1 MHLNQVFGKTKLIND
16 LNQKHYIFM
25 KLSTILFA
33 SLLCAALSGKAQV
46 TSFTLD
52 SAKFNKPLMKQ
63 LDSIYKE
70 DQDTRVAFIKLA
82 NAKQLNTPEGKAAMA
97 KMKTTDS
104 LNQLFV
110 EKVLNQYGWQGP
122 QDVGFNASQAIFLVI
137 QHANLPMQEKY
148 LPMIRKAEK
157 DGRILSS
164 NLAILEDRVA
174 LRQGKKQLY
183 GSQVKSDAKTGE
195 KSLFPLEDPD
205 HVDERRKAMG
215 LQPLAEY
222 LEKSFQMKWDV
233 EAYKKANGN

>member
-1 MHLNQVFGKTKLIND
+1 
-16 LNQKHYIFM
+16 M
-25 KLSTILFA
+25 KLH
-33 SLLCAALSGKAQV
+33 SLLFFFLFGAATATQAQV

-70 DQDTRVAFIKLA
+70 DQDTRYAYIKLI
-82 NAKQLNTPEGKAAMA
+82 NAKQQNTPEGKAAAA
-97 KMKTTDS
+97 KMKATDS

-110 EKVLNQYGWQGP
+110 ENILNKYGWQGP
-122 QDVGFNASQAIFLVI
+122 QDVGFNGSQALFLVI

-183 GSQVKSDAKTGE
+183 GSQIKIDAKGE
-195 KSLFPLEDPD
+195 KSLQPLEDPD

-215 LQPLAEY
+215 LQLLSEY

-233 EAYKKANGN
+233 EAYKKANGQ

>member
-1 MHLNQVFGKTKLIND
+1 
-16 LNQKHYIFM
+16 
-25 KLSTILFA
+25 
-33 SLLCAALSGKAQV
+33 
-46 TSFTLD
+46 
-52 SAKFNKPLMKQ
+52 MKQ

-70 DQDTRVAFIKLA
+70 DQDTRMAFIKLA

-97 KMKTTDS
+97 KMKVTDS

-110 EKVLNQYGWQGP
+110 DRILNQYGWQGP
-122 QDVGFNASQAIFLVI
+122 QDVGFNASQALFLVI
-137 QHANLPMQEKY
+137 QHANLSMQEKY

-164 NLAILEDRVA
+164 NLAILEDRIA

-183 GSQVKSDAKTGE
+183 GSQVKSDGKTGE

-215 LQPLAEY
+215 LPPLAEY

>member
-1 MHLNQVFGKTKLIND
+1 
-16 LNQKHYIFM
+16 M
-25 KLSTILFA
+25 KRK
-33 SLLCAALSGKAQV
+33 SLLLSLFLCATIAAKAQV
-46 TSFTLD
+46 TSFNIDT
-52 SAKFNKPLMKQ
+52 SKFNKVLAKQ

-70 DQDTRVAFIKLA
+70 DQDTRMAYIKLV
-82 NAKQLNTPEGKAAMA
+82 NAKQQNSPEGKAATA
-97 KMKTTDS
+97 KMKATDS

-110 EKVLNQYGWQGP
+110 EGILSKYGWLAP
-122 QDVGFNASQAIFLVI
+122 QDVGMYGSQALFLVI

-174 LRQGKKQLY
+174 LRQGKKQIY
-183 GSQVKSDAKTGE
+183 GSQIKSDAKTGE
-195 KSLFPLEDPD
+195 KSLFPLDDPD

>member
-1 MHLNQVFGKTKLIND
+1 
-16 LNQKHYIFM
+16 M
-25 KLSTILFA
+25 KLQ
-33 SLLCAALSGKAQV
+33 SLLFSMMLCGTIATKAQV

-52 SAKFNKPLMKQ
+52 SAKFNKPVMKQ

-70 DQDTRVAFIKLA
+70 DQDTRMAYIKLL
-82 NAKQLNTPEGKAAMA
+82 NAKQQNSAEGKAAAA
-97 KMKTTDS
+97 KMRATDS

-110 EKVLNQYGWQGP
+110 EGILSKYGWLAP
-122 QDVGFNASQAIFLVI
+122 QDVGIYGSQALFLVI

-157 DGRILSS
+157 EGRILSS
-164 NLAILEDRVA
+164 NLALLEDRVA

-183 GSQVKSDAKTGE
+183 GSQVGIDAKGE
-195 KSLFPLEDPD
+195 KSVQPLEDPD

-215 LQPLAEY
+215 LPPLAEY

-233 EAYKKANGN
+233 EAYKKANGSSGH